1 MLLTRTGVAIVAVVA
16 AGCGGF
22 VGELYVSR
30 GARLIGQ
37 IESATGRV
45 GVPCTVTARGFE
57 HDAEATAPSGGE
69 FTLTVSMGTPL
80 HLPAEFR
87 PRIALRV
94 GCEGHRTVTT
104 AERSVE
110 LGWLSS
116 PATSFGRISIPV
128 DN

>member
-1 MLLTRTGVAIVAVVA
+1 MLLARISVAIVAVVL

-22 VGELYVSR
+22 VGDLYLSR
-30 GARLIGQ
+30 GARLTGQ
-37 IESATGRV
+37 IESAAGRV
-45 GVPCTVTARGFE
+45 GVPCKVTARGFE

-69 FTLTVSMGTPL
+69 FMLTVSMGTPL
-80 HLPAEFR
+80 QLPADYR

-104 AERSVE
+104 AERPVE

-116 PATSFGRISIPV
+116 PATNFGRISIPV